1 MFRYF
6 SLSVNCLSI
15 SNISITVNIRIIE
28 FAFDVTAPMLYK
40 CVTVLLHT
48 DWCIAITFCTFL
60 LFYVFLLFY
69 GLMPEIKMD

>member
-1 MFRYF
+1 MWQWYCTTFCIF
-6 SLSVNCLSI
+6 AI
-15 SNISITVNIRIIE
+15 
-28 FAFDVTAPMLYK
+28 FAFDVTGLVLFK

-48 DWCIAITFCTFL
+48 DWCIAITIYFFAFTFL